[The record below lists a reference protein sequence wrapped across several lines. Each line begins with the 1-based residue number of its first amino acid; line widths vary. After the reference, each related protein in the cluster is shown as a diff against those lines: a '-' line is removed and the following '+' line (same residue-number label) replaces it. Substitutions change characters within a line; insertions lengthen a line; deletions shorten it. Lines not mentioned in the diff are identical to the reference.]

1 MNQFRKYIL
10 VAAALLVAT
19 AASSQTLN
27 SLYFLEGNNQRHR
40 LNPAFTSERGFVTFP
55 LLGNL
60 NPTLNSNIGL
70 GTVLY
75 PQGDEM
81 VTFMHPSIS
90 NAEAMAKFKSM
101 NVLEFDLNLDILTV
115 GFNAWGGSNTIG
127 LSLRSQSGFYLPKGI
142 FQFLK
147 EGQTASELEYNID
160 DLGAQSQNYV
170 ELALGH
176 SHKITDKLS
185 VGAKVK
191 VLVGALYAKAS
202 AENMRIYMSD
212 NEWRIT
218 ERSRLITSKGINY
231 EFDEDGY
238 LSDFDFSNFGVAGY
252 GLGFDLGTV
261 YRINEAATVSL
272 AITDIGFIS
281 WKDCS
286 VARNNNEEFV
296 YNGFDNI
303 GAEDNPDG
311 SNDFED
317 AADELGDSAE
327 GLINFKDDGKQG
339 HTSSLYTTIRAAG
352 EYGLLKNKISF
363 GALFT
368 MRVGTPRVYTEG
380 MITANFR
387 PTGWFN
393 AAINGSFSNV
403 RSSMGAVLNFHPRAV
418 NFFIGTDY
426 IIAKFSKQIIPVN
439 AAKFNFA
446 MGLSFN
452 I

>member
-1 MNQFRKYIL
+1 M
-10 VAAALLVAT
+10 LLFDGAMGSMLQQ
-19 AASSQTLN
+19 A
-27 SLYFLEGNNQRHR
+27 GM
-40 LNPAFTSERGFVTFP
+40 PAGAVPE
-55 LLGNL
+55 
-60 NPTLNSNIGL
+60 
-70 GTVLY
+70 
-75 PQGDEM
+75 
-81 VTFMHPSIS
+81 
-90 NAEAMAKFKSM
+90 
-101 NVLEFDLNLDILTV
+101 
-115 GFNAWGGSNTIG
+115 
-127 LSLRSQSGFYLPKGI
+127 
-142 FQFLK
+142 
-147 EGQTASELEYNID
+147 EYNID

-352 EYGLLKNKISF
+352 EYGLLRNKISF
-363 GALFT
+363 GALLT

>member
-127 LSLRSQSGFYLPKGI
+127 LYLRSQSGFYLPKGI